1 MASVS
6 NILAGLGKLQRISDD
21 PHCEHL
27 VSRSAGRR
35 VFRELPG
42 GVVKIRR
49 NRIDYTGGGAKT
61 GAKRPHFDDAFGKLA
76 RSMALEQARQDDFR
90 QELSDLPKV
99 KVRAVPVLNA
109 SEPAERLRYKQ
120 NLVVGN
126 CRITLVC
133 EGGQL
138 VSAHSGGIE
147 RSDKQRRR
155 YGRRRR

>member
-6 NILAGLGKLQRISDD
+6 NILAGLGKLRQISDD

-35 VFRELPG
+35 VFRELSG

-61 GAKRPHFDDAFGKLA
+61 GAKRPHFDYAFGKLA

-90 QELSDLPKV
+90 QALSDLP
-99 KVRAVPVLNA
+99 KVRAVPVLHA
-109 SEPAERLRYKQ
+109 SEPAEPLNYKQ

-126 CRITLVC
+126 CRVTLVC

-138 VSAHSGGIE
+138 VSAHCGGAE
-147 RSDKQRRR
+147 RSNKQRRHN
-155 YGRRRR
+155 GRRRR